1 MRDLVGVL
9 FLFES
14 LYIMCRGQLRLT
26 TSCVPDIPQIVYW
39 ILNAIDHDPL
49 IVCFDWVSRRTFTLG

>member
-1 MRDLVGVL
+1 MRDLVGVYC
-9 FLFES
+9 FET

-26 TSCVPDIPQIVYW
+26 TFCVPDILQIVYW

-49 IVCFDWVSRRTFTLG
+49 